1 MRMNNSIKVYMA
13 LSLLA
18 ALPSARGDIVT
29 INPATGWS
37 GYFHWSNGVGSLDG
51 IQTNAYVVSGGVP
64 VPPFT
69 TGPGEWK
76 WSITLPAA
84 GVMTSINSHDPYY
97 PPGDQWD
104 LYVDGSLVP
113 WTSIYTGTG
122 PKDDAHNNYTGTW
135 SDPGGQNSTS
145 GYFFADYSNLA
156 LSAGTHILALEIT
169 AIPPI
174 NIHIGEGAIEF
185 SAAAVALPVPG
196 AVVLGL
202 IGLGM
207 AGWLHK
213 RRAP

>member
-1 MRMNNSIKVYMA
+1 MRMKKSIKLYIV
-13 LSLLA
+13 LSLLT

-51 IQTNAYVVSGGVP
+51 IQTNAL
-64 VPPFT
+64 PPFP
-69 TGPGEWK
+69 TGSAPWE

-84 GVMTSINSHDPYY
+84 GVMTSIKSHDPYY

-145 GYFFADYSNLA
+145 GYFYADYSNLA
-156 LSAGTHILALEIT
+156 LSAGTHILTLEIT

-174 NIHIGEGAIEF
+174 NIHIGEGAIDF
-185 SAAAVALPVPG
+185 SATAVAVPVPG

-213 RRAP
+213 HQVP